1 LLCIIV
7 IGLGLLSR
15 TAIIPEIIYP
25 YLGDILYALLV
36 YLLWAFLFPKASSKK
51 IVILTLL
58 SCFGIEL
65 SQLYHAPWID
75 AIRNTRL
82 GALTLGFG
90 FLWTDLL
97 AYTAGAAIGY
107 ILEFYYLKIKV

>member
-1 LLCIIV
+1 MLSAIV

-36 YLLWAFLFPKASSKK
+36 YLLWAFLFPKATSNK
-51 IVILTLL
+51 IAILTILF
-58 SCFGIEL
+58 CFGIEL

-75 AIRNTRL
+75 ATRNTRL
-82 GALTLGFG
+82 GALTLGFS

-97 AYTAGAAIGY
+97 AYSAGAAIGY
-107 ILEFYYLKIKV
+107 LLEFYYLKIKD